1 MEDGSKNGGRV
12 RKWRRGPEMENE
24 SKNGGWAQKW
34 RTHPEEPTHARDAVY
49 MIVEFSSRYL
59 PTILQLT
66 A

>member
-1 MEDGSKNGGRV
+1 
-12 RKWRRGPEMENE
+12 MENE